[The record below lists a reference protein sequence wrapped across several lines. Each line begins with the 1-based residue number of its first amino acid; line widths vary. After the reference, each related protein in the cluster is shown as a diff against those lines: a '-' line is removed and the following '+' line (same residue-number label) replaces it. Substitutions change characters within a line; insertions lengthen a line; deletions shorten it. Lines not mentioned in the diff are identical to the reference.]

1 MSITLRKVIYG
12 AGFCG
17 ALLAMEGLNRLGGF
31 VAAIGGEDAPFYMA
45 FLLVSVIAAGIFL
58 LSFFKDIPYIV
69 KRLLSLALFVSGG
82 LMLEGPALPVSEQ
95 IELGLFIAALATF
108 AIPKPA
114 REEENK

>member
-1 MSITLRKVIYG
+1 MNIALRKIAYG

-17 ALLAMEGLNRLGGF
+17 ALLAAEGLNRLGGF
-31 VAAIGGEDAPFYMA
+31 VATMGGEDTPFYMA
-45 FLLVSVIAAGIFL
+45 FLLVSVVAAGIFL

-95 IELGLFIAALATF
+95 IALGLFVAALATF
-108 AIPKPA
+108 AIPKPS